1 MNDEI
6 VITLGDRMRIAVGE
20 NLIKAQERLANSG
33 TAREN
38 ILLARFLLQTSKKFD
53 NVIQKI
59 CMEEGERDSLKP
71 PDFEIAPEEIA
82 KLTDRPLTKEE
93 KKAVEKMCWGMHCN
107 PETKEVR
114 IFPMNGDQ
122 IIIHGKEE
130 AQFFTDHLLDC
141 FQTE

>member
-53 NVIQKI
+53 NVIHEI
-59 CMEEGERDSLKP
+59 CTEEGERDFQKP

-114 IFPMNGDQ
+114 IFPMNGNQ

-130 AQFFTDHLLDC
+130 AQFFTDHLLDY

>member
-6 VITLGDRMRIAVGE
+6 VTTLGDRMRIAVGE

-59 CMEEGERDSLKP
+59 CAEEGERNSQKP
-71 PDFEIAPEEIA
+71 PDKGQKHITNFKRDVEDVIAALRKNNIEYSQGN
-82 KLTDRPLTKEE
+82 RP
-93 KKAVEKMCWGMHCN
+93 
-107 PETKEVR
+107 
-114 IFPMNGDQ
+114 
-122 IIIHGKEE
+122 
-130 AQFFTDHLLDC
+130 DC
-141 FQTE
+141 

>member
-6 VITLGDRMRIAVGE
+6 VITLGERMRIAAGE

-59 CMEEGERDSLKP
+59 CTEDGERYPQKP
-71 PDFEIAPEEIA
+71 PD
-82 KLTDRPLTKEE
+82 KS
-93 KKAVEKMCWGMHCN
+93 
-107 PETKEVR
+107 
-114 IFPMNGDQ
+114 
-122 IIIHGKEE
+122 
-130 AQFFTDHLLDC
+130 
-141 FQTE
+141 